1 MKRKASND
9 GTKGKKAKEESE
21 NREDLKSPP
30 KIQEEENLL
39 TAGALNNEVVLKKYF
54 EGHHPE
60 NLY

>member
-39 TAGALNNEVVLKKYF
+39 TAGALNNEVAF
-54 EGHHPE
+54 EKIFLRHPK